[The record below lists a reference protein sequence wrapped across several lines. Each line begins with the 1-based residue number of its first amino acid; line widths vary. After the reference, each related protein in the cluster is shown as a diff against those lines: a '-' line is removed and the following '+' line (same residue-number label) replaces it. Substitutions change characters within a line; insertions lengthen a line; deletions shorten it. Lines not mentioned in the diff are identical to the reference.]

1 MERFTHMSPEDTFG
15 TTLKVCCCIKIS
27 GLKKGKNYWASIDA
41 SLFLFFFFFQHVLI
55 FIVILNLH
63 MSVKTVVKGDLKG
76 VYTEKD
82 TVRKANKDYGLY
94 SSYLL
99 NSL

>member
-1 MERFTHMSPEDTFG
+1 
-15 TTLKVCCCIKIS
+15 
-27 GLKKGKNYWASIDA
+27 
-41 SLFLFFFFFQHVLI
+41 
-55 FIVILNLH
+55 